1 MKALIVVL
9 VIVCVGLGVGLLI
22 RHNKAT
28 KQQQADEVVKTELTN
43 RLVHVQ
49 EMFEEQERMNMFIQT
64 NLTVTL
70 DEMATFSNKF
80 VSASRNLSKAQAD
93 AKAAAETAQA
103 EINKRETRINELTA
117 QGDDL
122 TKKISGLNASIGNL
136 NTLIAETERKL
147 EASEGDREFLLKEL
161 KRMQVEKAE
170 LERQFNDL
178 DLLRTQVVKIK
189 DELSVARRLDWI
201 RRGIYGGETKRGTEI
216 LLGGI
221 TAALP
226 RTNYNLNV
234 ELKQDGTGTVLP
246 NTNAPPAN
254 KP

>member
-1 MKALIVVL
+1 MKAAIVIL
-9 VIVCVGLGVGLLI
+9 VVVCVGLGVALLI
-22 RHNKAT
+22 RHNKAVEQ
-28 KQQQADEVVKTELTN
+28 KKSDEGVKVELTN
-43 RLVHVQ
+43 RLEQVQ
-49 EMFEEQERMNMFIQT
+49 ANFEEQERMNMFLQT
-64 NLTVTL
+64 NNTVIAE
-70 DEMATFSNKF
+70 EMAAFSNKF
-80 VSASRNLSKAQAD
+80 VNVSRNLSKTQAD
-93 AKAAAETAQA
+93 AKAAAEAAQA
-103 EINKRETRINELTA
+103 EINKREARINELSA
-117 QGDDL
+117 QGEDL

-178 DLLRTQVVKIK
+178 DLLRTQVVKLK

-201 RRGIYGGETKRGTEI
+201 RKGIYGGEIKRGSEI

-221 TAALP
+221 TAATP

-234 ELKQDGTGTVLP
+234 ELRQDGTSTVVP
-246 NTNAPPAN
+246 STNAPPVT